1 MVQDVGGRDMK
12 LRPVKSGAPW
22 RYVDVGGYYSG
33 GLRFR
38 HIQSPDFSGLFAFL
52 GLSKTTHGNT
62 LGNGSRYI
70 ELGRVLI
77 LCSFGRLGECPDA
90 SINPLGYV
98 SFRMAKQ

>member
-62 LGNGSRYI
+62 LGNGIICQRWQNFPY
-70 ELGRVLI
+70 LVGFARAPT
-77 LCSFGRLGECPDA
+77 R
-90 SINPLGYV
+90 
-98 SFRMAKQ
+98 R

>member
-38 HIQSPDFSGLFAFL
+38 HIQSPDDSGLFAFL
-52 GLSKTTHGNT
+52 RGGKLDAEKAKCSATFRWCSAT
-62 LGNGSRYI
+62 LPQKRFH
-70 ELGRVLI
+70 RVGFTI
-77 LCSFGRLGECPDA
+77 SPTR
-90 SINPLGYV
+90 
-98 SFRMAKQ
+98 R

>member
-38 HIQSPDFSGLFAFL
+38 HIRSPDYSGLFAFL
-52 GLSKTTHGNT
+52 GHRKPSTGPSV
-62 LGNGSRYI
+62 GI
-70 ELGRVLI
+70 V
-77 LCSFGRLGECPDA
+77 CFGA
-90 SINPLGYV
+90 SDTSCLVG
-98 SFRMAKQ
+98 FAKAPT